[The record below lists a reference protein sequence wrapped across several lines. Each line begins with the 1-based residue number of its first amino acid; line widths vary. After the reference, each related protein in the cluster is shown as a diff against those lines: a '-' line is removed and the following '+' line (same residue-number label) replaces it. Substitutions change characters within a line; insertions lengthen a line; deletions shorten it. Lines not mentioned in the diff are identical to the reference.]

1 MRKRQ
6 YIEEIGVAS
15 IERPVPTPVAVAV
28 LALVLVVAF
37 FLVRQMA
44 AFQPSH
50 QAAAEEPAPAKV
62 AHR

>member
-1 MRKRQ
+1 MRKRH

-15 IERPVPTPVAVAV
+15 VERPVSTPVAIVV
-28 LALVLVVAF
+28 WALVIVIAA

-44 AFQPSH
+44 TFKPSH

>member
-1 MRKRQ
+1 MRKRH

-15 IERPVPTPVAVAV
+15 IERPVPTPVTEAV
-28 LALVLVVAF
+28 LALVAIVAL

-44 AFQPSH
+44 TFKPAH
-50 QAAAEEPAPAKV
+50 QAAAEESAPAKL

>member
-1 MRKRQ
+1 MRKRH

-15 IERPVPTPVAVAV
+15 VERPVPTPVAIAV
-28 LALVLVVAF
+28 MAVVLVVAA

-44 AFQPSH
+44 TFKPSH

-62 AHR
+62 AQR

>member
-1 MRKRQ
+1 MRKRH

-15 IERPVPTPVAVAV
+15 VERPVPTPVAIVV
-28 LALVLVVAF
+28 LTLVLIVAAY
-37 FLVRQMA
+37 LVRQMA
-44 AFQPSH
+44 AFTPSH